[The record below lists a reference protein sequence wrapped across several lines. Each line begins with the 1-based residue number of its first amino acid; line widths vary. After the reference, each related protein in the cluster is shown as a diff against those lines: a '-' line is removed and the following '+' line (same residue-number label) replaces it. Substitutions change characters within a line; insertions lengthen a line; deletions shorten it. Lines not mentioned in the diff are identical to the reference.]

1 MLYDKILL
9 CRCKPGFISQ
19 LPLLSCVVIVLIDRN
34 VVLTQ
39 QSVLAETA
47 LARVTPEAM
56 MLSYQI
62 NAMGPILV
70 AKASNPAVL

>member
-1 MLYDKILL
+1 
-9 CRCKPGFISQ
+9 
-19 LPLLSCVVIVLIDRN
+19 LINGN